1 MTIVVLFLDMDVELR
16 GCVAFRHIMPG
27 QFLCR
32 GLIKVP
38 GIWHLNSVYFSC
50 LFNFFSVTMWL
61 VSKLLSLVLIGFKI
75 T

>member
-1 MTIVVLFLDMDVELR
+1 MTIVVLFLDMDIELR
-16 GCVAFRHIMPG
+16 GCVAVGHVMPG
-27 QFLCR
+27 RFLCR

-50 LFNFFSVTMWL
+50 LFNFSCLFVACVQISV
-61 VSKLLSLVLIGFKI
+61 KLLENERK